1 MFDTTT
7 KRLGSFVFSRRQR
20 GYKEDKTVGIF
31 FESKQEKS
39 TREYHEGKKAGRNSS
54 ALDKIVH
61 NTVGSGSKDRDRGF
75 ERGVQNQK
83 DQKSRRK

>member
-1 MFDTTT
+1 M
-7 KRLGSFVFSRRQR
+7 
-20 GYKEDKTVGIF
+20 GIF

-39 TREYHEGKKAGRNSS
+39 TREYHEGKKAGRDSS

-61 NTVGSGSKDRDRGF
+61 NTIGSGSKDRDRGF